1 MSDQIA
7 SPMRKDTWE
16 RLLDALN
23 HAEDDGA
30 RCAAVYAACVDLVG
44 PCLLTI
50 SRFDRE
56 RSTLQRLWSSDPEA
70 YPVGGSKFKAD
81 TPWTRTVLQRG
92 EVFVGEG
99 DAALAE
105 AFDDIDRI
113 RGLGLRSALNVP
125 LIRQRRCVGTF
136 NVLRAVERW
145 LDDEIVDIRLLAE
158 LTSPSVRPR

>member
-1 MSDQIA
+1 MPQA
-7 SPMRKDTWE
+7 TWA

-23 HAEDDGA
+23 EADDDAA
-30 RCAAVYAACVDLVG
+30 RFAAVRAACLERVG

-50 SRFDRE
+50 SRFDRD
-56 RSTLQRLWSSDPEA
+56 RSTLQRLWSSDPQA

-105 AFDDIDRI
+105 AFDDFDRI
-113 RGLGLRSALNVP
+113 RGLGLRSVLNVP
-125 LIRQRRCVGTF
+125 LIWQGRCVGTF
-136 NVLRAVERW
+136 NVLRTVERW
-145 LDDEIVDIRLLAE
+145 LDDEIVAIRLLAAMT
-158 LTSPSVRPR
+158 LPSVTPG